1 MVRTTNVIEKSF
13 MSSNVILLALFYTV
27 FGACLSYVMYHI
39 FDEFDEHWKKRTTIF
54 QLTDVTLEISIL
66 ATIAFWSSQIINYAP
81 PMLPV
86 RKELDSLVDNY
97 ISGMFFLF
105 AIFVFM
111 DDLTEKLKFLFHK
124 IIGPHFNT
132 IFPQYGSIVDLT
144 LSYTPRKTDKSKFKE

>member
-39 FDEFDEHWKKRTTIF
+39 FDEFDEHWKKRTTVF

-86 RKELDSLVDNY
+86 RKELDSLVDTSLKASNSEGD
-97 ISGMFFLF
+97 IPSSAAFSQKPCLN
-105 AIFVFM
+105 ACIFSAF
-111 DDLTEKLKFLFHK
+111 
-124 IIGPHFNT
+124 I
-132 IFPQYGSIVDLT
+132 
-144 LSYTPRKTDKSKFKE
+144 